1 MSALQAFKH
10 SLFLFVWTAKVMR
23 SQSHRQNI
31 PSLSSKRY
39 FSESPFVHI
48 MLKFTQYAYMD
59 TYTPTQTDIMDL
71 FLLHWRIWLKSNIQ
85 FANMIKAKNIS
96 HYSHCYSDIQTH
108 NSLAE
113 DLPTF
118 SWKTSD
124 NFCVP
129 LVFMLWSIPVPHCPH
144 RGREWEAGDRD

>member
-1 MSALQAFKH
+1 MLNDMSMTSSVPLNQFNESVQRAHPVLVIGVTMSALQAFKH

-71 FLLHWRIWLKSNIQ
+71 FLLHWRIWLKSNKQ

-118 SWKTSD
+118 S
-124 NFCVP
+124 
-129 LVFMLWSIPVPHCPH
+129 
-144 RGREWEAGDRD
+144 